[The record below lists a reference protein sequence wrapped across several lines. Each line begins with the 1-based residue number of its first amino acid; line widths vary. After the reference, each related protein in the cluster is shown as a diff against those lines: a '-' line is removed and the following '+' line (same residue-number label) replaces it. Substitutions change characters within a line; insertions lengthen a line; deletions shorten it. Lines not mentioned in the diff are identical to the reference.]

1 MNLQENIS
9 RIKQMMGLLIEDDQP
24 ISDMVKKDQEM
35 RQQDNFDTKV
45 DLINQKQ
52 LKHLIGQNP
61 QRFIENLTNPE
72 EIEGVWLIAQHADND
87 SEFQKMIL
95 ELLISNEKNLS
106 DKFNIPIQRI
116 KQGIAMLT
124 DRVMVNSST
133 SIKGFRDGNN
143 QDFSKISSGT
153 QKYGTQGGSHNGNW
167 IPRPIKM
174 GGEVYFFK
182 TPEEL
187 YNNKEFLTN
196 INKLRHNVGLIPLE
210 DYVQNMQQYS

>member
-1 MNLQENIS
+1 
-9 RIKQMMGLLIEDDQP
+9 MMGLLIEDDQP

>member
-1 MNLQENIS
+1 
-9 RIKQMMGLLIEDDQP
+9 MGLLIEDDQP